1 MTTTST
7 SHAATAN
14 SEDSGLIDIRTMT
27 RMLGAPAVRPIT
39 PVPSFSGLAPAAPIA
54 THRPTARPPTPTSRP
69 SQTPLHV
76 LLGVLVFG
84 VVGLAGAVVHS
95 ATRTADAAS
104 TLQIVHAAPVEPV
117 PTTAVDDD
125 PVATR
130 STPQADPEGEPE
142 AAEPTEHIDSKQ
154 PVDGT
159 RKPRPAARP
168 GKPEPAKPTPK
179 PAPVAAV
186 DPPRQVDDLES
197 VACLLKPGTCGSKRE
212 APPASSPTP
221 VVTPGS
227 DLPARLEPADISD
240 GTRAAKASATSR
252 CSQLAKGGEAVK
264 IKLSIAGPTG
274 AVLSTST
281 ESDGGNPALATCCAS
296 ELKAAQFR
304 PVQKAQIGA
313 VVTLK
318 F

>member
-14 SEDSGLIDIRTMT
+14 SEDSGLIDIRMMT

-39 PVPSFSGLAPAAPIA
+39 PVPSFSGLAPAAPIS

-95 ATRTADAAS
+95 ATRTADAP

-117 PTTAVDDD
+117 LTAAADDEHVD
-125 PVATR
+125 TK
-130 STPQADPEGEPE
+130 STPQAEPEDEPE
-142 AAEPTEHIDSKQ
+142 ATEPTEHTASKQ
-154 PVDGT
+154 PVDGA

-179 PAPVAAV
+179 PAPLAAA
-186 DPPRQVDDLES
+186 DPPRKVDDLGS
-197 VACLLKPGTCGSKRE
+197 VACLLKPEKCAPKRE
-212 APPASSPTP
+212 APPASSPAP
-221 VVTPGS
+221 AVTPGS